1 MCYARAMVAYTFLQS
16 DGRDPLAGGGAYIR
30 HLVDALHRA
39 GHDVDVGDG
48 AVLPPGRV
56 AVVDGLG
63 MAAFDT
69 LAGAVGLIHH
79 IPEAVDPDGRDGQL
93 RGLRHIV
100 ATSAIVAA
108 RLVKQYGVPN
118 EKLTVLTPGVADV
131 GRSAGSGGPC
141 CEILSIGALVPRKGH
156 AVLIAALN
164 PLFDLDWR
172 LTIVGETQRDPAT
185 AAALHALAAQT
196 GRVRFTGP
204 LDDATLETLWQRAD
218 LFALATEWEGH
229 AAAVAEALRRG
240 VPVAVTAGGA
250 AAALVTP
257 AAGIVCE
264 VGDVA
269 QLSKALRRLI
279 YDTALRAQMAAAAW
293 QAGQGLPTW
302 AAQAERFVA
311 ATA

>member
-1 MCYARAMVAYTFLQS
+1 MVAYTFLRS
-16 DGRDPLAGGGAYIR
+16 DVRDPLAGGGAYIR
-30 HLVDALHRA
+30 HLADALRRA

-48 AVLPPGRV
+48 FILPPGRI

-69 LAGAVGLIHH
+69 LTDAVGLIHH
-79 IPEAVDPDGRDGQL
+79 VPEAVDSDGRYGRL

-100 ATSAIVAA
+100 ATSAIVAT
-108 RLVKQYGVPN
+108 RLVEHYGVPD
-118 EKLTVLTPGVADV
+118 EKLTVLTPGVADA
-131 GRSAGSGGPC
+131 GRSAGSGGLC

-172 LTIVGETQRDPAT
+172 LTVVGETQRDPAT
-185 AAALHALAAQT
+185 ATVLHALAAQT
-196 GRVRFTGP
+196 DRVQFAGP
-204 LDDATLETLWQRAD
+204 LDDAALETLWQRAD

-229 AAAVAEALRRG
+229 AASVAEALRRG

-257 AAGIVCE
+257 QAGIVCE
-264 VGDVA
+264 VGDTA

-279 YDTALRAQMAAAAW
+279 YDTALRAQMATAAW
-293 QAGQGLPTW
+293 RAGQELPTW
-302 AAQAERFVA
+302 AAQAERFVT